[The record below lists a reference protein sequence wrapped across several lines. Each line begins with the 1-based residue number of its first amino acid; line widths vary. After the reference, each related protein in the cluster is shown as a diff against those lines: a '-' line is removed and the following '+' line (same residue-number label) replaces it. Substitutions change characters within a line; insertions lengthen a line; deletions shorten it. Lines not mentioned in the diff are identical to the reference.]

1 MINPLLLI
9 IIALTTYCILLQIS
23 VRIYSQGEPP
33 LVCSGAKAAS
43 TIPVAEIFV
52 RTLGRYL
59 ARKAKYN

>member
-1 MINPLLLI
+1 LVF
-9 IIALTTYCILLQIS
+9 

>member
-1 MINPLLLI
+1 MTD
-9 IIALTTYCILLQIS
+9 TTMTKEQQGL
-23 VRIYSQGEPP
+23 RIYSQGESP

-59 ARKAKYN
+59 ARRAKYN

>member
-1 MINPLLLI
+1 MRKSTVVATRL
-9 IIALTTYCILLQIS
+9 C

-33 LVCSGAKAAS
+33 LICSGAKAAS